1 VTPRLRTAD
10 IIQRDIILRA
20 RTQQRHCC
28 DERPEASGSLPARMR
43 TAAVVIAMIIVW
55 N

>member
-1 VTPRLRTAD
+1 LVTPRLRTAD

-20 RTQQRHCC
+20 RARQHCC
-28 DERPEASGSLPARMR
+28 DERPEAIGSLPVRMR
-43 TAAVVIAMIIVW
+43 AAAAVVVW